1 MEVLY
6 AIDAWQLALAL
17 LFALLLVIEA
27 SYRIGRR
34 SNPAEYERSSSVFST
49 LMGAA
54 LALLGLLL
62 AFSFAMASARYDLR
76 KGVILKEANAIGTV
90 YLRTELLADNARG
103 QTKKLLRQYVD
114 ARLEGYRAGIDGA
127 KAKLA
132 ASQTEA
138 LQQQIWHIASTE
150 MQQEKSISN
159 SLFVT
164 ALNDMID
171 ISSEQIE
178 AGENHVPELVIWLL
192 LISALLTGAMSGYA
206 CGAIGHRNL
215 FATCSFALLV
225 ALVIFSILDLD
236 RPQRG
241 LIQVNKHPLQ
251 SLQQSLQQD
260 ARQNATR

>member
-1 MEVLY
+1 MELLY
-6 AIDAWQLALAL
+6 AIDAWQVALVLL
-17 LFALLLVIEA
+17 LFLFIVIEV
-27 SYRIGRR
+27 SYRVGKR
-34 SNPAEYERSSSVFST
+34 SDPLEYERSSSVFST

-90 YLRTELLADNARG
+90 YLRIDLLTDIARD
-103 QTKKLLRQYVD
+103 QIKPLLKQYVD
-114 ARLEGYRAGIDGA
+114 VRLASYQAGIDRD
-127 KAKLA
+127 KSRQA
-132 ASQTEA
+132 ANRTEA
-138 LQQQIWHIASTE
+138 LQQNIWVIASAE
-150 MQQEKSISN
+150 IRREKTVNN
-159 SLFVT
+159 SLFVS

-171 ISSEQIE
+171 VSSEQSD
-178 AGENHVPELVIWLL
+178 ASENHVPESVIWLL
-192 LISALLTGAMSGYA
+192 LVSALLTGAMSGYA

-215 FATCSFALLV
+215 FATCTFALLV

-251 SLQQSLQQD
+251 SLQQSI
-260 ARQNATR
+260 ARDSLH